1 MSYFEFPHTR
11 SYDGDLGYIIKKLDE
26 LNTKYDNFFEY
37 NSIRFHDPIEWDIA
51 ESYPAFNIVFD
62 EQSETLYISKT
73 AVPAGI
79 DISNGD
85 YWLLVSPFKVDTE
98 LSDTSI
104 NPIANKTVKAN
115 IDALKELI
123 DNIDV
128 NVDAVTQALEAEAT
142 TRAAEDA
149 ALDSRINSANNELIT
164 EIHDRQ
170 NADAV
175 LSARIDEFEQLTDG
189 STTGDAE
196 LADIRVAGNGKT
208 YPTAGDAVRA
218 QYTTN
223 NNTLKDYV
231 GVTAGYL
238 FNEKAYIATNIEV
251 GSTVDL
257 TPISNNLLDYIIIN
271 VTYGDTLYI
280 TGNGAN
286 AARLCSFID
295 SDNKMLW
302 KSSGTASWIGMR
314 VNTPQNAAKAII
326 NCRRDASYDLVLIKH
341 NSPLYKSVMSSTN
354 VTINAQNY
362 SALNITDAD
371 TIEANTAYGIASN
384 ITENMVANL
393 PDYGT
398 SAMLYSIT
406 AITPS
411 DTNPSGVVTVQFF
424 ITTNAL
430 AFYYRTKAGA
440 DFTPWFSVTNSDSY
454 DLSSYFVNTC
464 VQKPFTIDSTKR
476 CILFGD
482 SITTRTG
489 SDDPADPHYWLKD
502 LATMT
507 GCEWTTYG
515 VGSSAFTDT
524 GDPDQRG
531 GQIITQIES
540 DSVNWDA
547 DIVFVA
553 AGTNDAGFGYKLDED
568 TVLNALETDVQE
580 CIDTIKEKLEAAGR
594 SDAKIVFITP
604 IRRGGSTAKKVAI
617 RAFLPKVCAKIANIA
632 LLNKISVINGFDFPI
647 TVEST
652 DYYDAMTNYDELHP
666 NNAGKWVYAMSVL
679 NALL

>member
-1 MSYFEFPHTR
+1 MSYFEFPHSR
-11 SYDGDLGYIIKKLDE
+11 SYSGDLGYIIKKLDE
-26 LNTKYDNFFEY
+26 LNARYNNFFDY
-37 NSIRFHDPIEWDIA
+37 NSIRFHDPIEWTI
-51 ESYPAFNIVFD
+51 ETVYPAFNIVYD

-79 DISNGD
+79 DINNTD

-123 DNIDV
+123 DITGANLDDV
-128 NVDAVTQALEAEAT
+128 AQALASETA

-149 ALDSRINSANNELIT
+149 ALDGRINSANNGLIT
-164 EIHDRQ
+164 EIQDRQ
-170 NADAV
+170 SADAV
-175 LSARIDEFEQLTDG
+175 INARIDEFEQLTDG

-218 QYTTN
+218 QYVTN
-223 NNTLKDYV
+223 NSTLKDYV

-238 FNEKAYIATNIEV
+238 FNEKAYIQTNVEV
-251 GSTVDL
+251 GSTVDM
-257 TPISNNLLDYIIIN
+257 TPISNNLLDYIVID
-271 VTYGDTLYI
+271 VTYGDTLFI

-314 VNTPQNAAKAII
+314 VNTPQNAVKAII
-326 NCRRDASYDLVLIKH
+326 NCRRDAAYDLVLIKH

-362 SALNITDAD
+362 NALNITDAD

-411 DTNPSGVVTVQFF
+411 DTNPAGVVTVQFF

-482 SITTRTG
+482 SIATRTG
-489 SDDPADPHYWLKD
+489 SDDLSDPHYWLKD

-507 GCEWTTYG
+507 GCEWSTYG

-617 RAFLPKVCAKIANIA
+617 RAFLPKVAAKIANIA

-647 TVEST
+647 TVETT